1 MVGYFLGSFG
11 FPAWMCYFHRGLN
24 HLRALPTLSNFEKKS
39 DYLHLIHLISL
50 SAMTQPSDT
59 EHLGNFPGIP
69 PFPDDVATAPLLRLS
84 LGKLLAGDLTE
95 YERLFEASVDIGFFY
110 LDLQDSEHGESLL
123 DDADDLF
130 RIGESLFELPLEEK
144 VLYDF
149 SKQNSYFGY
158 KGQGVSV
165 VDKDGNL
172 DRNEFYNVC
181 HVLQSCWLPQAF
193 KQSQLT

>member
-1 MVGYFLGSFG
+1 
-11 FPAWMCYFHRGLN
+11 
-24 HLRALPTLSNFEKKS
+24 
-39 DYLHLIHLISL
+39 
-50 SAMTQPSDT
+50 
-59 EHLGNFPGIP
+59 
-69 PFPDDVATAPLLRLS
+69 
-84 LGKLLAGDLTE
+84 LAGDLAE

-110 LDLQDSEHGESLL
+110 LDLRDSEHGGSLL
-123 DDADDLF
+123 NDADDLF

-172 DRNEFYNVC
+172 DRNEFYNVG
-181 HVLQSCWLPQAF
+181 HVLQGHPP
-193 KQSQLT
+193 